1 MQRELLPVI
10 NNNIGGLQQL
20 DHGEIESKNGELGS
34 HVLVGAAGSG
44 SSHIEGFDENYAML
58 SPAIKSQ
65 ILDYQLEQNQKH
77 LQHFSPAVNG
87 GLPSFDL
94 MNMSFCLREEFSCV
108 TTTTTR
114 GFDHHNHDYVFP

>member
-1 MQRELLPVI
+1 
-10 NNNIGGLQQL
+10 
-20 DHGEIESKNGELGS
+20 
-34 HVLVGAAGSG
+34 
-44 SSHIEGFDENYAML
+44 ML

-114 GFDHHNHDYVFP
+114 GFDHHNHDCVFPERRENIVSGKRHVKRSSRGNKRPNVIKGQWTAEEDR